1 MLLWRVTESDMIRH
15 VFDVDSC
22 GLSHAGRVRE
32 LNEDRY
38 LVKSESGVFAVAD
51 GMGGHE
57 AGELASSSIV
67 EHLKSI
73 GIPSSA
79 PDLRA
84 RFEDRVMIANR
95 EIRDISSSR
104 NGAVIGSTLAA
115 LLAFESQYACM
126 WAGDSRIYM
135 LRAGALSQLSR
146 DHTEVQQLLDEGVL
160 SREEAAHWP
169 RRNVIT
175 RAIGAL
181 EDPPL
186 DIAHGQILP
195 DDKFLIC
202 SDGLT
207 AHVSDDEIRDNLL
220 AGRRARGLPGADRP
234 DAVARRN
241 RQRDRRHRA
250 VSNRRRR
257 RQDVRLG
264 GRLIARFERTCLTRK
279 RASSRATARSIGA
292 FGCRQFPTR
301 RPLPIFSRS

>member
-1 MLLWRVTESDMIRH
+1 MMRR

-57 AGELASSSIV
+57 AGEIASTSIV
-67 EHLKSI
+67 EHLSSI
-73 GIPSSA
+73 GVPSSA

-95 EIRDISSSR
+95 EIREISSMR
-104 NGAVIGSTLAA
+104 NGTIIGSTLAA
-115 LLAFESQYACM
+115 LLAFESQYACI

-135 LRAGALSQLSR
+135 LRGGQLAQLSR
-146 DHTEVQQLLDEGVL
+146 DHTEVQQLLDQGAL
-160 SREEAAHWP
+160 TPAEAANWP

-181 EDPPL
+181 DDPPL
-186 DIAHGQILP
+186 EIAYGQILA
-195 DDKFLIC
+195 DDKFLVC

-207 AHVSDDEIRDNLL
+207 AHVSDEEIREALHQNPPSGACNSLIDLTLSRGATDNVTVVVVQFRTATNSARL
-220 AGRRARGLPGADRP
+220 AGWSEGPS
-234 DAVARRN
+234 
-241 RQRDRRHRA
+241 RDQSEH
-250 VSNRRRR
+250 VS
-257 RQDVRLG
+257 
-264 GRLIARFERTCLTRK
+264 
-279 RASSRATARSIGA
+279 
-292 FGCRQFPTR
+292 
-301 RPLPIFSRS
+301 

>member
-1 MLLWRVTESDMIRH
+1 MIRR

-22 GLSHAGRVRE
+22 GLSHAGRVRD

-73 GIPSSA
+73 GVPSSA

-84 RFEDRVMIANR
+84 RFEDRVMNANR
-95 EIRDISSSR
+95 EIREISSAR

-126 WAGDSRIYM
+126 WAGDSRIYR

-160 SREEAAHWP
+160 SSEEAAHWP

-207 AHVSDDEIRDNLL
+207 AHVSDDEIRDRLRQGDARQVCQSLIDLTLSRGGTDNVTVVVVQFRTA
-220 AGRRARGLPGADRP
+220 AGRRQELRP
-234 DAVARRN
+234 
-241 RQRDRRHRA
+241 
-250 VSNRRRR
+250 
-257 RQDVRLG
+257 G
-264 GRLIARFERTCLTRK
+264 GRRIARFERTCRLTRK
-279 RASSRATARSIGA
+279 HASSRTAARSIGA
-292 FGCRQFPTR
+292 SG
-301 RPLPIFSRS
+301 

>member
-1 MLLWRVTESDMIRH
+1 MIRR

-73 GIPSSA
+73 GVPSSA

-95 EIRDISSSR
+95 EIREISSSR

-135 LRAGALSQLSR
+135 LRAGALVAIVARPYRSPAIARRGRAVARGSGPLA
-146 DHTEVQQLLDEGVL
+146 
-160 SREEAAHWP
+160 EAQRH
-169 RRNVIT
+169 
-175 RAIGAL
+175 
-181 EDPPL
+181 
-186 DIAHGQILP
+186 H
-195 DDKFLIC
+195 
-202 SDGLT
+202 
-207 AHVSDDEIRDNLL
+207 
-220 AGRRARGLPGADRP
+220 AGDRRARRPAARHRPWANPSRRQVSDLQRRPDRP
-234 DAVARRN
+234 CVGRRN
-241 RQRDRRHRA
+241 SRQAAAKAPRA
-250 VSNRRRR
+250 
-257 RQDVRLG
+257 RL
-264 GRLIARFERTCLTRK
+264 
-279 RASSRATARSIGA
+279 ASR
-292 FGCRQFPTR
+292 
-301 RPLPIFSRS
+301 

>member
-1 MLLWRVTESDMIRH
+1 MIRR

-73 GIPSSA
+73 GVPSSA

-95 EIRDISSSR
+95 EIRDISSAR

-135 LRAGALSQLSR
+135 LRASVLSQLSR

-160 SREEAAHWP
+160 TREEAVHWP

-207 AHVSDDEIRDNLL
+207 AHVTDDEIRDKLGEGSAQEACQSLIDLTLSRGGTDNVTVVVVQFRTAAAVGRTFGLM
-220 AGRRARGLPGADRP
+220 AG
-234 DAVARRN
+234 
-241 RQRDRRHRA
+241 
-250 VSNRRRR
+250 SS
-257 RQDVRLG
+257 QDV
-264 GRLIARFERTCLTRK
+264 
-279 RASSRATARSIGA
+279 SVHV
-292 FGCRQFPTR
+292 
-301 RPLPIFSRS
+301 